1 MADTVQLLSVFHVQR
16 QNMVLGQLQPFGVT
30 NEAILK
36 AFGTVPREDFVPKA
50 KKDVAYADSNG
61 LLLDPAVH
69 GKWLQAANI
78 ESTDKVLALG
88 DPSGY
93 GTAILGQLTK
103 HVATTLADKTKFDVV
118 VVHQAVHDIAS
129 LTEYMSTL
137 KPLGRLLAFCQGQA
151 LIFERFD
158 DICVPRV
165 LFDAFVPCVAPA
177 KSAFVF

>member
-1 MADTVQLLSVFHVQR
+1 MADTVQLLSGFDVQR
-16 QNMVLGQLQPFGVT
+16 QNMVLGQLQPFGVI

-36 AFGTVPREDFVPKA
+36 AFATVPREDFVPKA
-50 KKDVAYADSNG
+50 KKDVAYADSCS
-61 LLLDPAVH
+61 LLLDAAVH

-88 DPSGY
+88 DASGY
-93 GTAILGQLTK
+93 GTAIVSQLTK
-103 HVATTLADKTKFDVV
+103 HVCISMADKDKFNVV
-118 VVHQAVHDIAS
+118 LVHEAVNDMAS
-129 LTEYMSTL
+129 LTDYMGVL
-137 KPLGRLLAFCQGQA
+137 KPMGRLLAFCNGQA

-165 LFDAFVPCVAPA
+165 LFDAFVPCMAPA